1 MPESTHAM
9 MEILSITM
17 DAVASVSMR
26 VAGSALMLLVGKI
39 SAKML
44 GRYAYV
50 QVLLKQTTR

>member
-1 MPESTHAM
+1 M

-17 DAVASVSMR
+17 DAVASVPMR
-26 VAGSALMLLVGKI
+26 AAGSVVTVSVGKI

-50 QVLLKQTTR
+50 QVLLKQTTH